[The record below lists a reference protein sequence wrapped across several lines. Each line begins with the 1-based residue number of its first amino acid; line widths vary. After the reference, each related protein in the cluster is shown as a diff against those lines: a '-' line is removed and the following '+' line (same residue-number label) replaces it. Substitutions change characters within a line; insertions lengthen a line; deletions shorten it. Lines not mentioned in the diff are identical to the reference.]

1 MGSPNFTKAEVDH
14 GSAAPE
20 VGLFDSPENAVDPK
34 TLAPPSS
41 PDGRHDVDGLP
52 ETAPLLQLAEQEAST
67 SGFYTSRSVG
77 DEGEDGL
84 IRPTLDT
91 GTFDKREEAAA
102 GDRGDGGGAQRQ

>member
-1 MGSPNFTKAEVDH
+1 MSPI
-14 GSAAPE
+14 SACHRLRLRIKSCRP
-20 VGLFDSPENAVDPK
+20 
-34 TLAPPSS
+34 
-41 PDGRHDVDGLP
+41 HIGLP

-77 DEGEDGL
+77 DEGKDGL

-102 GDRGDGGGAQRQ
+102 GDGGDGGGAQRQ